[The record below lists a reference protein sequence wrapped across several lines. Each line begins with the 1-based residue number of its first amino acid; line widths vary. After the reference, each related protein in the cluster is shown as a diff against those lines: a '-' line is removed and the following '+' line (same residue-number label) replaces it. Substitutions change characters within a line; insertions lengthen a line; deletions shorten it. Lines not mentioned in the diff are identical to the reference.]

1 MKIVILAGGFGTR
14 LSEYTENIPKPMVPI
29 GGRPIIEYIMETFSK
44 FGHKDFFI
52 ALGYKG
58 QVMIDHFKNK
68 EIQKKNNWN
77 INLVDTGSNTMT
89 GGRVKRMKKYIG
101 DETFLLTYGD
111 GLANINIKK
120 LTDFHEDKK
129 KMLTISAVRPPARF
143 GALQIDEKNNVVNF
157 REKNQLDES
166 WINGGYMVANPK
178 IFNLIKDDQTV
189 LEKEVLENLAKK
201 NNIIAFKHEGFW
213 QCMDHKLD
221 KDKFDE
227 MIEKKEMP
235 WLKD

>member
-1 MKIVILAGGFGTR
+1 MKVIILAGGFGTR
-14 LSEYTENIPKPMVPI
+14 LSEYTDNIPKPMVPI
-29 GGRPIIEYIMETFSK
+29 GGKPIIEYIMETFSK

-58 QVMIDHFKNK
+58 QVMIDHFKNTD
-68 EIQKKNNWN
+68 IQKKNNWN

-120 LTDFHEDKK
+120 LIDFHEDKK

-143 GALQIDEKNNVVNF
+143 GALQIDEKSNVVNF

-166 WINGGYMVANPK
+166 WINGGYMVASPK
-178 IFNLIKDDQTV
+178 IFDLIDGDQTV
-189 LEKEVLENLAKK
+189 LEKNVLEKLAE
-201 NNIIAFKHEGFW
+201 NCDITAYKHEGFW

-221 KDKFDE
+221 KDRFDD
-227 MIEKKEMP
+227 MIKRKKMP
-235 WLKD
+235 WLED

>member
-44 FGHKDFFI
+44 FGHKDFFV

-58 QVMIDHFKNK
+58 QVMIDHFKNT

-77 INLVDTGSNTMT
+77 INLIDTGSNTMT
-89 GGRVKRMKKYIG
+89 GGRVKRMEKYIG

-120 LTDFHEDKK
+120 LIDFHEDKK

-166 WINGGYMVANPK
+166 WINGGYMVANPE

-189 LEKEVLENLAKK
+189 LEKEVLENLSKK

-227 MIEKKEMP
+227 MIERKEMP

>member
-44 FGHKDFFI
+44 FGHKDFFV

-58 QVMIDHFKNK
+58 QVMIDHFKNT

-77 INLVDTGSNTMT
+77 INLIDTGSNTMT

-120 LTDFHEDKK
+120 LIDFHEDKK

-143 GALQIDEKNNVVNF
+143 GALQIDEKNNVMNF

-166 WINGGYMVANPK
+166 WINGGYMVVETK
-178 IFNLIKDDQTV
+178 LFNLIKGDETV
-189 LEKEVLENLAKK
+189 LEKEVLENLALNK
-201 NNIIAFKHEGFW
+201 NIAAFKHEGFW

-221 KDKFDE
+221 KDRFDE
-227 MIEKKEMP
+227 MVKSKKVP
-235 WLKD
+235 WL

>member
-44 FGHKDFFI
+44 FGHKDFFV

-58 QVMIDHFKNK
+58 QVMIDHFKNT

-77 INLVDTGSNTMT
+77 INLIDTGSNTMT
-89 GGRVKRMKKYIG
+89 GGRVKRMEKYIG

-120 LTDFHEDKK
+120 LIDFHEDKK

-143 GALQIDEKNNVVNF
+143 GALQIDEKNNVMNF

-166 WINGGYMVANPK
+166 WINGGYMVVNPE
-178 IFNLIKDDQTV
+178 IFNLIRDDQTV

-201 NNIIAFKHEGFW
+201 K
-213 QCMDHKLD
+213 
-221 KDKFDE
+221 
-227 MIEKKEMP
+227 
-235 WLKD
+235 

>member
-1 MKIVILAGGFGTR
+1 
-14 LSEYTENIPKPMVPI
+14 
-29 GGRPIIEYIMETFSK
+29 
-44 FGHKDFFI
+44 
-52 ALGYKG
+52 
-58 QVMIDHFKNK
+58 
-68 EIQKKNNWN
+68 
-77 INLVDTGSNTMT
+77 
-89 GGRVKRMKKYIG
+89 
-101 DETFLLTYGD
+101 
-111 GLANINIKK
+111 
-120 LTDFHEDKK
+120 
-129 KMLTISAVRPPARF
+129 MLTISAVRPPARF

-227 MIEKKEMP
+227 MIKRKEMP